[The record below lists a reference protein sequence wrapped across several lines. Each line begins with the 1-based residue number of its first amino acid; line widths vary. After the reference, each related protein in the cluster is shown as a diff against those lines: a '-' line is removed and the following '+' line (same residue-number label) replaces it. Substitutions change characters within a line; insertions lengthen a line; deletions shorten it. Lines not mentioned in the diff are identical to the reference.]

1 MPLFSSLSIRDSN
14 NHPNKL
20 EKSPHTRRASLGL
33 PGRKAS
39 LARKGAT
46 ADEDLSSTRAVAG
59 SSSRLMA
66 NGNDANPMTPTSI
79 VGEPADHTRDH
90 SADQM
95 ELNDKPPTPPPHD
108 QAYADN
114 AADHTQEAG
123 NRDSTLTTS
132 TWRENTALRNKD
144 AAAGNVG
151 VARTTDAY
159 DHSESYAPTGNRPV
173 DVAVARKKIQ
183 IAVEAELAADR
194 AIEAARQA
202 VVEARTVV
210 AAIEKQVNEE
220 FERAHARRLETAGV
234 LKELEKLGRHDN

>member
-14 NHPNKL
+14 NNHAKNKL
-20 EKSPHTRRASLGL
+20 EKSPHTRRASL

-39 LARKGAT
+39 IARKGGVV
-46 ADEDLSSTRAVAG
+46 DEDVSTRAVAG
-59 SSSRLMA
+59 SSSRLMS
-66 NGNDANPMTPTSI
+66 DANDGNPITPKSL
-79 VGEPADHTRDH
+79 VGDQPDHTRDH
-90 SADQM
+90 SVDQPDIR
-95 ELNDKPPTPPPHD
+95 DKAPTPPPHD
-108 QAYADN
+108 QVYAD
-114 AADHTQEAG
+114 ADRTEDAG

-132 TWRENTALRNKD
+132 TWRGNPAARNKD
-144 AAAGNVG
+144 AFAGNTYG
-151 VARTTDAY
+151 AEAH
-159 DHSESYAPTGNRPV
+159 DHSESYMPTGDRPV
-173 DVAVARKKIQ
+173 DVSIARKKIQ

-234 LKELEKLGRHDN
+234 LKELEKLGRHNN